1 MRVSFRLVVA
11 ACSASAARA
20 STLQTAYETIL
31 PDHVSELMALYL
43 RPEFNQKWNQRMSE
57 QIFLNDSLH
66 GEVRACISASHSPIM
81 LPHRR

>member
-1 MRVSFRLVVA
+1 
-11 ACSASAARA
+11 
-20 STLQTAYETIL
+20 
-31 PDHVSELMALYL
+31 MALYL
-43 RPEFNQKWNQRMSE
+43 RPEFNQKWNQRMSN